1 MGPVEFHEVKTTNVT
16 AGLGTG
22 GFFYVGVSSDR
33 TARFKLRLDAAGV
46 CTVSGNGGESKPS
59 FVSHGLSEH
68 GCPLWKELVRVSRP
82 RDFET
87 DFMVE
92 VGFLVSTFCLLNDL
106 SQWSL
111 ELSFQDSRGLG
122 GSVPLKESQPV
133 LLTFQLLP
141 YMDVGGS
148 LHVRLSLDD
157 QLSTVRTPFFFFFQ
171 LLPSHFFCT
180 NAKKLGLWLG
190 RRSIFLFGHHVK
202 ISNPTSQFS
211 CGWN

>member
-1 MGPVEFHEVKTTNVT
+1 MNLAMFVTRKEQFSSTQFISCLSHDGNCICFVDRIYVDASIDDVSLTVSSCRSNVTRGATSSSLISPHCLTDVSIVEDSPPVDFVSVAGSRSMGPVEFHEVKTTNVT

-92 VGFLVSTFCLLNDL
+92 VGFLVSTFCLL
-106 SQWSL
+106 
-111 ELSFQDSRGLG
+111 
-122 GSVPLKESQPV
+122 P
-133 LLTFQLLP
+133 
-141 YMDVGGS
+141 
-148 LHVRLSLDD
+148 
-157 QLSTVRTPFFFFFQ
+157 
-171 LLPSHFFCT
+171 
-180 NAKKLGLWLG
+180 
-190 RRSIFLFGHHVK
+190 
-202 ISNPTSQFS
+202 
-211 CGWN
+211 